1 MDALTGANGRAFTRL
16 VHLQDLIG
24 EDTSSVDHATGS
36 YLINRTG
43 LLISNRNAGYF
54 VVTVLQK
61 PYDFRV
67 VQDTSTGVD
76 RAADHINRKAG
87 IIELAVVIKHPGG
100 HPFRTKHWNGTK
112 RPFRADT
119 NRTSQT

>member
-1 MDALTGANGRAFTRL
+1 MDSLAGANGRAFTRL

-24 EDTSSVDHATGS
+24 EDTGSIDHATGS

-54 VVTVLQK
+54 AVAILQK
-61 PYDFRV
+61 PYDFRI
-67 VQDTSTGVD
+67 VQDTSASVD

-100 HPFRTKHWNGTK
+100 HPFRTKHRNGTE
-112 RPFRADT
+112 RPFRTDT

>member
-1 MDALTGANGRAFTRL
+1 MDSLAGANGRAFTRL

-24 EDTSSVDHATGS
+24 EDTGSIDHATGS

-54 VVTVLQK
+54 AVAILQK
-61 PYDFRV
+61 PYDFRI
-67 VQDTSTGVD
+67 VQDTSASVD

-87 IIELAVVIKHPGG
+87 IIELAVVINDTALQSALDG
-100 HPFRTKHWNGTK
+100 HR
-112 RPFRADT
+112 
-119 NRTSQT
+119 QTTGRLRGRNET

>member
-1 MDALTGANGRAFTRL
+1 MAQSLCKKEGIQYQMDALTGANGRAFTRL

-61 PYDFRV
+61 PYDFR
-67 VQDTSTGVD
+67 
-76 RAADHINRKAG
+76 A
-87 IIELAVVIKHPGG
+87 
-100 HPFRTKHWNGTK
+100 
-112 RPFRADT
+112 
-119 NRTSQT
+119 

>member
-1 MDALTGANGRAFTRL
+1 MRNHFANGRAFARL

-24 EDTSSVDHATGS
+24 EDTASVDHATDLT
-36 YLINRTG
+36 LINRTG

-54 VVTVLQK
+54 AVAILQK

-67 VQDTSTGVD
+67 VQDTSASVD

-87 IIELAVVIKHPGG
+87 IIELAVVIKHPRRSSLFSDEVSEWYGA
-100 HPFRTKHWNGTK
+100 PVST
-112 RPFRADT
+112 DT